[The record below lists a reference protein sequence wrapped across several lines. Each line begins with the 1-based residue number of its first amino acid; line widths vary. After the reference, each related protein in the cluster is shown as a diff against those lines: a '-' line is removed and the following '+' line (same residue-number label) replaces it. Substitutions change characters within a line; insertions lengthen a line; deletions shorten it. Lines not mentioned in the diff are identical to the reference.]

1 MPTLGNGEEAAAPI
15 PNLMEEMTWEEV
27 RDAARAGLPVVLP
40 VGSTEQHGPHLPL
53 DTDCTISVGI
63 ALEAARLTPLVVAP
77 AIRFGAMSRPL
88 SGGGEGFPGT
98 ISLRATTLIQ
108 TVHEVLLGLAR
119 SGFQRLCLLNW
130 HYENAAYLWEV
141 ADLTFERQPGIRIL
155 ILEEAVPRF
164 SDEQLRE
171 LFPRGFEGWEAEHAS
186 HVETSLMYVLRP
198 HLVRRDRIAD
208 DRAARRP
215 TWDVVPP
222 PQDFIARSGVFM
234 RPTDA
239 GEEAGRTLLRAAA
252 ERLVEAIGTE
262 LGD

>member
-1 MPTLGNGEEAAAPI
+1 VAPI

-27 RDAARAGLPVVLP
+27 RDAAQAGLAVVLP

-53 DTDCTISVGI
+53 DTDCTIPVGI

-77 AIRFGAMSRPL
+77 AIRFGAKSRPL

-108 TVHEVLLGLAR
+108 TVHAVLLGLAR

-130 HYENAAYLWEV
+130 HYENASYLWEA
-141 ADLTFERQPGIRIL
+141 ADLTSARRPGIRIL
-155 ILEEAVPRF
+155 ILECALPRF

-186 HVETSLMYVLRP
+186 NVETSLMYVLRP
-198 HLVRRDRIAD
+198 DLVRRARIAD

-215 TWDVVPP
+215 TWDIVPP
-222 PQDFIARSGVFM
+222 PQDFIPRSGVLM
-234 RPTDA
+234 SPTDA
-239 GEEAGRTLLRAAA
+239 TEAAGRKLLHAAA
-252 ERLVEAIGTE
+252 ERLAEAIRTE
-262 LGD
+262 LRD